1 MTRNLPQ
8 NHLHLATARICW
20 VAIPLLAAA
29 CTGCGGSS
37 GESKMTSYTASES
50 KADSAH
56 TFQITQD
63 QLAHIQVAP
72 VLKGNLPRTL
82 RLTGAVAY
90 NAFETAPVFSPI
102 GGPVQQIFSLT
113 APSPKPISSRLH

>member
-8 NHLHLATARICW
+8 NHSHLSHSRICL

-29 CTGCGGSS
+29 CSGCGGS

-72 VLKGNLPRTL
+72 VLKENLPRTL

-90 NAFETAPVFSPI
+90 NAFETAPVFSP
-102 GGPVQQIFSLT
+102 
-113 APSPKPISSRLH
+113 